1 MIKSQRNKIL
11 KKMPNFEFMRD
22 PTTLRTTEK
31 VLAKNG
37 LLCTQFQ
44 RETDFEQ
51 KFFPFAN
58 IREKVKGKIF
68 CGYC

>member
-31 VLAKNG
+31 VFAKSG
-37 LLCTQFQ
+37 LLCEQFQ
-44 RETDFEQ
+44 RKTAPKQNGFYISKLLKKE
-51 KFFPFAN
+51 
-58 IREKVKGKIF
+58 I
-68 CGYC
+68 